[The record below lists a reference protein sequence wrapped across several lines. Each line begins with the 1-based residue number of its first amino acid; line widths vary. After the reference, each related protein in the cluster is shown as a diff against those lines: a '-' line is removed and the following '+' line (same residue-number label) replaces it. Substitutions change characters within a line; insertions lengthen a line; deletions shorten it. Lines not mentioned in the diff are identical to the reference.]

1 MGLSVDACSEG
12 SGGLTPMMFACQN
25 GHVDTVEVLISLG
38 ADLGAKDVSNGRT
51 ALHHVAATGN
61 LPLLRLLVS

>member
-1 MGLSVDACSEG
+1 
-12 SGGLTPMMFACQN
+12 
-25 GHVDTVEVLISLG
+25 LISLG